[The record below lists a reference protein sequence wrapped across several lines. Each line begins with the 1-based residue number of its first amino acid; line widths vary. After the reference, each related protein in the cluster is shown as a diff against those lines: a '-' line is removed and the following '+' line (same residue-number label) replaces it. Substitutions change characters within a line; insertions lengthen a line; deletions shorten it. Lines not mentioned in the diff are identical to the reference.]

1 VNDRANSIFP
11 FAIAAIFPPAGLILA
26 IAEYGQGH
34 RDAAGRIAGAAVLGA
49 IIWVLLLTA

>member
-1 VNDRANSIFP
+1 VNDRANSMFP
-11 FAIAAIFPPAGLILA
+11 FAIAAVFPPAGLILA
-26 IAEYGQGH
+26 LAEYGQGH